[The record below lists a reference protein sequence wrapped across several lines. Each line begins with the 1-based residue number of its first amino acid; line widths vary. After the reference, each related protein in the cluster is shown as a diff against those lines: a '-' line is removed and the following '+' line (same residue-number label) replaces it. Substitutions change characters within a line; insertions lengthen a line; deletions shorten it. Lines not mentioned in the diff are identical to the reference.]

1 MPFLHTPSTSPPT
14 MFSRI
19 KDKFSSKRSTCA
31 SPQDQ
36 NMSPLSSNN
45 PFADNCEPTS
55 PLCDNDDKTRP
66 VLIPEV
72 TVNDAPPA
80 YSPVDEN
87 RARSRKPT
95 HLDVGTG
102 RRGASPS
109 PSLASITSAED
120 KYAFLSTFDTI
131 FVIDDSGSMAGR
143 SWRET
148 RDALAAITPICT
160 AHDPDGIDVYFLNH
174 RSSSSGSDGQAPGGY
189 YNIRDAQQVE
199 RLFSSVRPG
208 GATPTG
214 NRLHSILK
222 PYIASLSRRS
232 DSMDTTKP
240 VNVIVITDGAA
251 SDDPEAIIVHNARKL
266 DTLEAPPHQVGIQF
280 FQVGN
285 EYGAAAALRQL
296 DDDLVD
302 QGIRDM
308 VDTATWSTNG
318 LKADG
323 ILKVVLGAVVR
334 RLDRQSIRNSMD
346 SRRR

>member
-1 MPFLHTPSTSPPT
+1 
-14 MFSRI
+14 MFSRF
-19 KDKFSSKRSTCA
+19 KDKFSCKPSSPRA
-31 SPQDQ
+31 SPQDPSPQ
-36 NMSPLSSNN
+36 NMAPHLSSNN
-45 PFADNCEPTS
+45 PFADDNNCEPPS
-55 PLCDNDDKTRP
+55 PLCDHDKTRP
-66 VLIPEV
+66 VLTSEAAV
-72 TVNDAPPA
+72 SDAPPPA
-80 YSPVDEN
+80 YSPLDEN
-87 RARSRKPT
+87 RSSRSRKPT
-95 HLDVGTG
+95 HLDVGAG

-174 RSSSSGSDGQAPGGY
+174 RSGSSGSGSQAPGGY
-189 YNIRDAQQVE
+189 YNIRDAHQVE

-214 NRLHSILK
+214 NRLQSILK
-222 PYIASLSRRS
+222 PYIAGLSRRP
-232 DSMDTTKP
+232 DSMDATKP
-240 VNVIVITDGAA
+240 VNVIVVTDGAA

-266 DTLEAPPHQVGIQF
+266 DNLDAPPHQVGIQF

-308 VDTATWSTNG
+308 VDTATWGTNG

-334 RLDRQSIRNSMD
+334 RLDRQSIRNSID
-346 SRRR
+346 SRSR

>member
-1 MPFLHTPSTSPPT
+1 
-14 MFSRI
+14 MFNRI
-19 KDKFSSKRSTCA
+19 KDKFSSKRITCTG
-31 SPQDQ
+31 Q
-36 NMSPLSSNN
+36 NMNSNN
-45 PFADNCEPTS
+45 PFADNCEPSS
-55 PLCDNDDKTRP
+55 PLCNDEKPRP
-66 VLIPEV
+66 ELTPEI

-80 YSPVDEN
+80 YSPVDES

-95 HLDVGTG
+95 HLNVGSG

-131 FVIDDSGSMAGR
+131 FVIDDSGSMSGR

-174 RSSSSGSDGQAPGGY
+174 RSHGSGSEGQAPGGY
-189 YNIRDAQQVE
+189 YNLRDAQQVE
-199 RLFSSVRPG
+199 CLFNSVRPS

-214 NRLHSILK
+214 NRLQSILK
-222 PYIASLSRRS
+222 PYIASLSRRP

-251 SDDPEAIIVHNARKL
+251 SDDPESIIVHNARKL
-266 DTLEAPPHQVGIQF
+266 DNLDAPPHQVGIQF

-285 EYGAAAALRQL
+285 EYGAADALRQL
-296 DDDLVD
+296 DDGLVE

-334 RLDRQSIRNSMD
+334 RLDRQSIRNSVD
-346 SRRR
+346 SRRQ